1 MFSYLSKL
9 NNSSK
14 PDRYQ
19 WHPKLSKE
27 YALPLDSLE
36 KPVFNILAND
46 PLVASAGNIYTP
58 NSALYIYL
66 NLVRYMP
73 MISNA

>member
-19 WHPKLSKE
+19 RHQKLSKE
-27 YALPLDSLE
+27 YTLPLDSLE
-36 KPVFNILAND
+36 KPVFNLRANY
-46 PLVASAGNIYTP
+46 PPVASPGNIYTP

-66 NLVRYMP
+66 NLVR
-73 MISNA
+73 